1 MNVRHAVL
9 GNCAKDTLTLTA
21 AGMLAAAACASAS
34 SAAEPANEQTRAV
47 IIGPLLEEMNAAP
60 GPGLSLAPR
69 ADFAAATDFTAFSD
83 APSDDAAALSFARS
97 GLLTRMSPDQR
108 DSLAAFD
115 GRRAVVATTASG
127 GQFSVSLHDGAA
139 PDRLLAFQSPDY
151 SEAMLGRERD
161 RPRNMAVRYQGR
173 MNSAA
178 SGSGLDVGVTPRAG
192 LGMGSQGPALEA
204 GATLKVG
211 RYLRDDYGSKPAWWF
226 FAGADRQALLYNPRQ
241 GANLNSAVA
250 FSPYAMV
257 GDAQAGVAMRMGPAD
272 LSVAYVRRETEFSLP
287 AQSWE
292 TVEDFAA
299 FTLTMRR

>member
-1 MNVRHAVL
+1 LNVRHAVL
-9 GNCAKDTLTLTA
+9 GNCAKDTLTMTA
-21 AGMLAAAACASAS
+21 AGLLAVMGCASAS
-34 SAAEPANEQTRAV
+34 SAAQPANEQTRAA
-47 IIGPLLEEMNAAP
+47 IIGPLLEELNAAP
-60 GPGLSLAPR
+60 GPGLSFASQAEFAP
-69 ADFAAATDFTAFSD
+69 DHTFTAFSD
-83 APSDDAAALSFARS
+83 APSEEGGAVRFARS
-97 GLLTRMSPDQR
+97 GLLTRLSPDQR

-151 SEAMLGRERD
+151 SEAMLGREQD

-173 MNSAA
+173 MSSAA

-257 GDAQAGVAMRMGPAD
+257 GDAQAGIAMRMGPAD

>member
-21 AGMLAAAACASAS
+21 AGLLAVMGCASAS

-47 IIGPLLEEMNAAP
+47 ILAPLLEEMNAAP

-69 ADFAAATDFTAFSD
+69 ADFGATDFTAFSD
-83 APSDDAAALSFARS
+83 APSDEAGALSFARS
-97 GLLTRMSPDQR
+97 GLLTRLSPDQR

>member
-1 MNVRHAVL
+1 LNVRHAVL
-9 GNCAKDTLTLTA
+9 GNCAKDTLTMTA
-21 AGMLAAAACASAS
+21 AGLLAVIGCASAS
-34 SAAEPANEQTRAV
+34 SAAQSANDETRAV

-60 GPGLSLAPR
+60 GPGLSFASR
-69 ADFAAATDFTAFSD
+69 TDFAASDDFTAFSD
-83 APSDDAAALSFARS
+83 SASGESGAVSFARS
-97 GLLTRMSPDQR
+97 GLLTRLSPDQR

-115 GRRAVVATTASG
+115 GRRAVVATTPSG

-151 SEAMLGRERD
+151 SQAVLGREQQ

-173 MNSAA
+173 VDSPG
-178 SGSGLDVGVTPRAG
+178 GSGLDVGVMPRAG
-192 LGMGSQGPALEA
+192 LGMGAQGPALEA

-211 RYLRDDYGSKPAWWF
+211 RYLRDDYGSKPSWWV
-226 FAGADRQALLYNPRQ
+226 FAGADRQALLYNPRE
-241 GANLNSAVA
+241 GANLHSAVA

-257 GDAQAGVAMRMGPAD
+257 GDAQAGIAMRMGPAD